1 MVVLNFTVQ
10 NVKSYNKVDL
20 FLKETY
26 KIEFLNG
33 QY

>member
-1 MVVLNFTVQ
+1 MVVPNFTAQ

-20 FLKETY
+20 LLKETY
-26 KIEFLNG
+26 KLEFLNG